1 MLFKLHEKKIFL
13 NFFDKLLKKVE
24 KIWKYMLYQKIEKTI
39 EIFLENTV
47 QITLKKY
54 F

>member
-1 MLFKLHEKKIFL
+1 MKRKFLRNFFL
-13 NFFDKLLKKVE
+13 NIFDKLLKKVE
-24 KIWKYMLYQKIEKTI
+24 KIWKYILYQKIEKTI